1 MSGCQVLVATV
12 EPSARRLGRVLHE
25 AGYLV
30 LTAED
35 TDTALALWK
44 SQHPAIILI
53 EWLVP
58 GMPIGDFCRRVRA
71 RANEPYTYVLVL
83 APAGD
88 APLRIELLRAGADA
102 CLDAAA
108 SEDEVLAG
116 VAAGARLMARLNAA
130 TEKVDEL
137 GRALDRAH
145 DSIRDVVSVCVY
157 CGKVKDNSGAWRDLS
172 EHLSRTTGAE
182 VSHGYCPE
190 CFYARGFDRWLDEP

>member
-30 LTAED
+30 LTAD
-35 TDTALALWK
+35 DADAALALWR
-44 SQHPAIILI
+44 SRRPAIILI
-53 EWLVP
+53 EWP
-58 GMPIGDFCRRVRA
+58 RCDISIAEFCRHMRA
-71 RANEPYTYVLVL
+71 RNDVGYTYLLVL
-83 APAGD
+83 APPGD
-88 APLRIELLRAGADA
+88 ASVRIELLRAGADA

-137 GRALDRAH
+137 ARALDRAQ